1 MLYKILIGE
10 LLNVIVKCDFCFFK
24 TGIVC
29 LPPFKGVPNSKAY
42 PKKICGCVSGHDCP
56 ILKNP
61 RVPEHIGFQK
71 KDTRKEFLDARSPN
85 VLFCC
90 V

>member
-1 MLYKILIGE
+1 L
-10 LLNVIVKCDFCFFK
+10 F
-24 TGIVC
+24 T
-29 LPPFKGVPNSKAY
+29 PFKGVPNSKAY
-42 PKKICGCVSGHDCP
+42 PKKNMWLCLSGHDCP

-85 VLFCC
+85 VFLLLR
-90 V
+90 VSISNELSNRDSLTDSARDRGHK